1 MKKYTEQFVR
11 FNSITKLNEWLTE
24 VSELATITYKQALN
38 VRERVNYIIGFR
50 VAMVGITNSN
60 DIEARLKYLIDLA
73 NKINEKVQW

>member
-11 FNSITKLNEWLTE
+11 FNSITKLNEWLIE

-38 VRERVNYIIGFR
+38 IRECVNYIIGFR

-73 NKINEKVQW
+73 NKINEKARW